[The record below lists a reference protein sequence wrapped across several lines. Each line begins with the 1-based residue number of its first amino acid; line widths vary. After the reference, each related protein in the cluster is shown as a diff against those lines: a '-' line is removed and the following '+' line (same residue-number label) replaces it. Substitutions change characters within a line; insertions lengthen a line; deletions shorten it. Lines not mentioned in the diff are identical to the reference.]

1 MDCDQCYFRGA
12 GGFPPCLPFD
22 RTPIAVIVSV
32 TEKLARRFSS
42 AYRLYVPLVAS
53 SGVDRIIACACFLS
67 VMRTISPPSA
77 FVRMISEPA
86 GTVFTPYTSTLDFE
100 FDAGISSIS
109 LDDAT
114 NTLPPS
120 IRIPSSASSPVSAPV
135 VGPYTI
141 SVPPVT

>member
-1 MDCDQCYFRGA
+1 MLISWRGGISALSAVRPHADCRYRFGHRKACKKVFVRIQTIR
-12 GGFPPCLPFD
+12 
-22 RTPIAVIVSV
+22 AVGC
-32 TEKLARRFSS
+32 EFGRRQD
-42 AYRLYVPLVAS
+42 YRLRL
-53 SGVDRIIACACFLS
+53 FLS

-120 IRIPSSASSPVSAPV
+120 IRIPPSASSPVSAPV
-135 VGPYTI
+135 VLYTI